1 MGSNWNIL
9 SRLATSIGATETED
23 QDRYGDPCQL
33 NIDALRIGEIVFLIV
48 PLFEKDFDLHG
59 PFPLKDLERRAREI
73 HSQYDFDQYGN
84 LSLWE
89 SGEELED
96 RYDVICAIL
105 DRAHCP
111 DIRIKSVPP
120 SEILCAIANGG
131 PSYGWG
137 VWAWIN
143 QTVYLSACRHQ
154 RLGMMSS
161 IYVFDDSLAK
171 IIGGFGLN
179 VSFLRVSP
187 ESPDESWTTA
197 VVRAEQVRRR
207 GNTEQR
213 LNKVTSRLEELRL
226 AENDAQRDLEQL
238 EAELRSY
245 DNEQ

>member
-1 MGSNWNIL
+1 MSSNWNIL
-9 SRLATSIGATETED
+9 NRLATSIAATETED

-33 NIDALRIGEIVFLIV
+33 NIDAIRIGEIVFLIV

-89 SGEELED
+89 SGEGLED
-96 RYDVICAIL
+96 RQDVICAIL
-105 DRAHCP
+105 DRAHRP

-120 SEILCAIANGG
+120 SEILCAIAKGG
-131 PSYGWG
+131 RSYGWG

-143 QTVYLSACRHQ
+143 QTVYLSAFRLQ
-154 RLGMMSS
+154 RIGMLSAKNV
-161 IYVFDDSLAK
+161 YDDSLAK
-171 IIGGFGLN
+171 IIRGFGIN
-179 VSFLRVSP
+179 VSFLKVSP
-187 ESPDESWTTA
+187 KSPDESWTTA

-213 LNKVTSRLEELRL
+213 LNKVTRRLEKLRL
-226 AENDAQRDLEQL
+226 EANDAQRDLEQL
-238 EAELRSY
+238 EAELRSF
-245 DNEQ
+245 DNEK